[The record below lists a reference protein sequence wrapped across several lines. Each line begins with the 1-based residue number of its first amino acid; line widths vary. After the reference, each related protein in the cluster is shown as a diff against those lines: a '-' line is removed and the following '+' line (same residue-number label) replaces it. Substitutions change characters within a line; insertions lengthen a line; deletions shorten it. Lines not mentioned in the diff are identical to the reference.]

1 MDNIG
6 LIYHYTSIEV
16 LHNILTKYRKEGGNG
31 FIELWA
37 SSIYLLNDPLEMLKA
52 PDIIKSVLLDLEKVL
67 HIDDSLKFSRVF
79 DEDINSIKEFFQ
91 KQLKRDKYLF
101 IISLSNNKDTLPMWS
116 MYTNNGK
123 GVCLCFDKGTLV
135 DYFTQEK
142 DLQTELIPVSYDFKN
157 LEQVTIDK
165 LKSLYQEYISE
176 MQDDCIVD
184 KESIIDGFR
193 YNFMRVLAPLYK
205 DSVYRY
211 EGEER
216 IICTQQRHDDTIDFR
231 VSSNG
236 YIIPY
241 RRIKIPAHSLKS
253 VIIGPSYNY
262 DLIEDGLRQEII
274 LSKVKVNL
282 EQSKVN
288 YRLI

>member
-1 MDNIG
+1 MG
-6 LIYHYTSIEV
+6 LIYHYTSIDV
-16 LHNILTKYRKEGGNG
+16 LHNILTNYRKEGSND

-52 PDIIKSVLLDLEKVL
+52 PDIILSVLLDLEKTL
-67 HIDDSLKFSRVF
+67 NIEDSLKVSSAF
-79 DEDINSIKEFFQ
+79 EKDIDSIKECFR
-91 KQLKRDKYLF
+91 KLLKRDKYLF

-123 GVCLCFDKGTLV
+123 GVCLCFDKGILV
-135 DYFTQEK
+135 DYFKQNQ
-142 DLQTELIPVSYDFKN
+142 DLQTELNPVSYDFNN
-157 LEQVTIDK
+157 LELSTIDK
-165 LKSLYQEYISE
+165 LKALYQEYISE
-176 MQDDCIVD
+176 MADDCIVD
-184 KESIIDGFR
+184 KESVIDGFR

-274 LSKVKVNL
+274 LSDVKIDL
-282 EQSKVN
+282 EKSKVN
-288 YRLI
+288 YRSI

>member
-1 MDNIG
+1 MG
-6 LIYHYTSIEV
+6 LIYHYTSIDV
-16 LHNILTKYRKEGGNG
+16 LHNILKNYRKEGGNG

-79 DEDINSIKEFFQ
+79 DEDIDSIKDRFR
-91 KQLKRDKYLF
+91 KLLKRDKYLF

-142 DLQTELIPVSYDFKN
+142 DLQTELIPVSYDFNN
-157 LEQVTIDK
+157 LEQVTVDK
-165 LKSLYQEYISE
+165 LEVIYQQYITEMADEYIK
-176 MQDDCIVD
+176 D
-184 KESIIDGFR
+184 KENVIDMFH
-193 YNFMRVLAPLYK
+193 YYFMRVLAPLYK
-205 DSVYRY
+205 DPAYRY

-274 LSKVKVNL
+274 LSDVKIDL
-282 EQSKVN
+282 EKSKVN
-288 YRLI
+288 YRSI